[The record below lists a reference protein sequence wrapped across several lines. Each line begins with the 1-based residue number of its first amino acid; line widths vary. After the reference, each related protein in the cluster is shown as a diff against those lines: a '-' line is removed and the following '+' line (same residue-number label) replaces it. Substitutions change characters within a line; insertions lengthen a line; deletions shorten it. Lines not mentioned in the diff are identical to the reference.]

1 MPELIAKSAL
11 AGRAPLT
18 LLDTTLA
25 EGTLGGLTSI
35 ACYPGTRAQVAKALK
50 GWPEPNRFLD
60 APLRIWTGPEQ
71 VFLAGAEP
79 PDLAGL
85 AAVTDQTGG
94 WAVLTLDGPAA
105 VATLIR
111 LYPLDFAL
119 SAMPTGS
126 ALRSPLGHMQSVL
139 IRRAEGGFTLL
150 VFRSMARTAWAELE
164 EALQKLA
171 ARKAAAS

>member
-11 AGRAPLT
+11 SGRAPLT

-25 EGTLGGLTSI
+25 EGTLGQITSI
-35 ACYPGTRAQVAKALK
+35 ACFPGTLTKVTKALK
-50 GWPEPNRFLD
+50 GWPEPNRVLD
-60 APLRIWTGPEQ
+60 APLRIWTGPDQ
-71 VFLAGAEP
+71 IFLAGAEA

-111 LYPLDFAL
+111 LYPLDFRL
-119 SAMPTGS
+119 SAMPAGS

-139 IRRAEGGFTLL
+139 IRRGEGAFTLL
-150 VFRSMARTAWAELE
+150 IFRSMARTAWAEVE
-164 EALQKLA
+164 EAMQKLA
-171 ARKAAAS
+171 ARKAAS

>member
-25 EGTLGGLTSI
+25 EGTLGALTSI
-35 ACYPGTRAQVAKALK
+35 ACFPGSLTKVKKALK

-60 APLRIWTGPEQ
+60 APLRIWTGPDQ
-71 VFLAGAEP
+71 IFLAGDPA

-105 VATLIR
+105 VDTLIR

-119 SAMPTGS
+119 TAMPVGS

-139 IRRAEGGFTLL
+139 IRRGESAFTLL

-171 ARKAAAS
+171 ARKAAS

>member
-25 EGTLGGLTSI
+25 EGTLGPLTSI
-35 ACYPGTRAQVAKALK
+35 ACYPGSLAKVKKALK

-60 APLRIWTGPEQ
+60 APLRIWTGPDQ
-71 VFLAGAEP
+71 IFLAGAA

-111 LYPLDFAL
+111 LYPLDFRL
-119 SAMPTGS
+119 HAMPAGS
-126 ALRSPLGHMQSVL
+126 ALRAPLGHMQSVL
-139 IRRAEGGFTLL
+139 MRRGETGFTLL

-164 EALQKLA
+164 EAMQKLA
-171 ARKAAAS
+171 ARKAIS